1 MAAVPRSAWAMA
13 TPMLLF
19 SCFCLLV
26 GDMLFGFDTAS
37 FGGILANPGF
47 VRQFGAYNPATKGYA
62 FDSLHISLLSSLAF
76 IGKFIGCFL
85 AGPCIERFGHR
96 IVFIMLA
103 VVSVIGIIVEIT
115 AAGTGPGTGRYAQ
128 FIVGRI
134 IVYISVGLV
143 EVNVTTYQAEIVPE
157 AFRGFVVVSL
167 QLFLNAGTLVATGV
181 NKGFSTETGATG
193 WKTVTGIQFI
203 FAALIALFTIFIPNS
218 PRWLLSKDREEE
230 AVAALRRIRPEEDA
244 SNGNCEAEI
253 LAIKEAIQEDVHKA
267 PWLDLVRGTNA
278 RRTFIVIVYYFFQQA
293 TGQAFVSTYQTVFY
307 RSNGYAAHAFTYPI
321 INSCLSLVSVIPG
334 MYAVDKFGRRAT
346 LLLSF
351 FLQGFFMFLLAGLG
365 QKDGKTR
372 SESDMVV
379 ASFMLY
385 AFFYNM
391 GGASIPYLLGSEIPN
406 AALREK
412 TQSIGTAWNVIW
424 AFVTNFI
431 IPYMINS
438 IHFKVGWVFGSI
450 CILALVFTFF
460 VLPETKGRRLED
472 IDAIFDTPFNP
483 FAPHPAP
490 FTDHELGFGGLEGQE
505 KGADVDASHVHVNP

>member
-1 MAAVPRSAWAMA
+1 MAADPRSAWAMA

-37 FGGILANPGF
+37 FGGILSNPGF
-47 VRQFGAYNPATKGYA
+47 IRQFGAYNPVTKGYA

-96 IVFIMLA
+96 IVFIMLS
-103 VVSVIGIIVEIT
+103 VVSAIGIIVEIT

-134 IVYISVGLV
+134 IVYISIGLV
-143 EVNVTTYQAEIVPE
+143 EVNVTTYQAEIVP
-157 AFRGFVVVSL
+157 ADFRGLVVVSL
-167 QLFLNAGTLVATGV
+167 QLFLNAGTLLATGV
-181 NKGFSTETGATG
+181 NKRFSTYTGATG

-203 FAALIALFTIFIPNS
+203 FAALIALFTVFIPNS
-218 PRWLLSKDREEE
+218 PRWLLSRDREEE
-230 AVAALRRIRPEEDA
+230 AVAALRRIRPKEDA

-253 LAIKEAIQEDVHKA
+253 IAIKEAIQEDVHKA

-278 RRTFIVIVYYFFQQA
+278 RRTMIVMVYYFFQQA

-307 RSNGYAAHAFTYPI
+307 RDNGYAAHAFTYPI

-365 QKDGKTR
+365 QKDGKSR

-450 CILALVFTFF
+450 CMLALAFTFF

-472 IDAIFDTPFNP
+472 IDAIFETPFNP
-483 FAPHPAP
+483 FAPHPAR
-490 FTDHELGFGGLEGQE
+490 FTDNELGFGGLEGQE